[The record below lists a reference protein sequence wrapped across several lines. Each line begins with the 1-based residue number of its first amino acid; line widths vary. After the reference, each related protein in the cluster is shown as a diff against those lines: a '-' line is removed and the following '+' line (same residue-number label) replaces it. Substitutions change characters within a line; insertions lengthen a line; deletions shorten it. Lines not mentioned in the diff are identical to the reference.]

1 MIGKQVKHKERQ
13 RSFFYKD
20 NRMERLVQDTKV
32 IGSAA
37 LAVIL
42 DYTQVINAFLTLL
55 VTICTLI
62 YVSNRA
68 YHVVSEVWF
77 SKKRKK
83 KGGKKKC

>member
-1 MIGKQVKHKERQ
+1 MTGKQVKYKERQ

-32 IGSAA
+32 IGSAT

-42 DYTQVINAFLTLL
+42 DYTQVINTFLTLL

-68 YHVVSEVWF
+68 YHVVLEVWF
-77 SKKRKK
+77 NKKHKK
-83 KGGKKKC
+83 KGGKKK